1 MEKLKLFV
9 VDDHKLFVEGIV
21 SLLSDEP
28 EFEVTGYALSG
39 AAFLAIEEK
48 IEVDVYLIDIN
59 MPGISGIELT
69 RRLKEIKPAARI
81 LILTMYDDFKYVGM
95 MIKSGAS
102 GYILKSANLQELTR
116 AIQMVGQGHKYFGQ
130 EIQEMMFSKFGSND
144 PDDEAFSDGKG
155 QAKLTRRE
163 VEILSLI
170 AREYSSRQIAE
181 KLFISERTVETHRKN
196 ILSKT
201 NAKTVVGLS
210 KYAIRHGIIKADE

>member
-9 VDDHKLFVEGIV
+9 VDDHKLFVEGVV

-28 EFEVTGYALSG
+28 EFEVAGYALSG
-39 AAFLAIEEK
+39 AEFLAKEDK
-48 IEVDVYLIDIN
+48 IEADVYLIDIN

-69 RRLKEIKPAARI
+69 RRLREIKPEARI

-95 MIKSGAS
+95 LVKSGAS
-102 GYILKSANLQELTR
+102 GYVLKSANLQELTR

-130 EIQEMMFSKFGSND
+130 EIQDVMFSRLEGDHPEDEKF
-144 PDDEAFSDGKG
+144 PDG
-155 QAKLTRRE
+155 QGRAKLTKRE

-170 AREYSSRQIAE
+170 AREYSTRQIAE

-210 KYAIRHGIIKADE
+210 KYAIRQGIIKPDE